1 MRTYTSLDNKT
12 LNDCSKPS
20 EYKKLLF
27 AYSLFH
33 AIIQGRRK
41 FGAIGWNIPYSFTN
55 EDLDI
60 CKIQLKL
67 FLDEYDEIPYKV
79 LNFLNSAVNYG
90 GRVTDDKDIRLI
102 DSIQR
107 RFVNDKTVEVG
118 NAFSASGVWQTVDAG
133 TKEEFIE
140 YITTLP
146 LVPKPEAFGL
156 HDNAEITTNQNDTRI
171 ILELTLS
178 VQPRTSTGGGKSREE
193 QIDEIAKMI

>member
-1 MRTYTSLDNKT
+1 
-12 LNDCSKPS
+12 
-20 EYKKLLF
+20 
-27 AYSLFH
+27 
-33 AIIQGRRK
+33 
-41 FGAIGWNIPYSFTN
+41 
-55 EDLDI
+55 
-60 CKIQLKL
+60 L
-67 FLDEYDEIPYKV
+67 FLDDYDEIPFKV

-107 RFVNDKTVEVG
+107 KFVNDKTVETG
-118 NAFSASGVWQTVDAG
+118 YHFSASGVWKTVDAG

-140 YITTLP
+140 YINTLP

-178 VQPRTSTGGGKSREE
+178 VQPRTSSGGGLSREA